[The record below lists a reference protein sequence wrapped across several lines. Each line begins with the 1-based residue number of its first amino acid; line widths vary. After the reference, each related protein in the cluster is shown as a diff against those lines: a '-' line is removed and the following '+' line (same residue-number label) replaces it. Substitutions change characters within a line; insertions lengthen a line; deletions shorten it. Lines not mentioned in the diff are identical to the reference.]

1 MADYLKESDGDKL
14 TRLVGYFES
23 AEMATVESR
32 ALAEKSRDYYDGDQW
47 TAVEREALKKRK
59 QPCTTINRIKP
70 KVDFLLGMETQ
81 RRSLPKAYARTP
93 KHEDD
98 AQAASD
104 ALRYV
109 SEDQQLEVI
118 GSKGFENLCI
128 EGVCGVDVAVVESNG
143 KKNIVLNGMEWDRL
157 FWDAHSRKRDFSD
170 AKYKGQVVWMDYDD
184 AVGKFKGKEGVL
196 SSTLSSESQMSETH
210 GDVPRIRW
218 ADPKRKRVRVVE
230 IWHKDGAMWHHCQ
243 FTKGGVLSAMES
255 PYKNDEDESVPGF
268 IFGSAFIDRD
278 GNRYGVVKNWID
290 IQDEINKRRSK
301 AQHLL
306 SVRQVKY
313 ERGAVAD
320 ARKMQQELAKP
331 DGAIEVMPGMMF
343 ETLDT
348 GDMAASQF
356 SLLQEA
362 KQEIDSV
369 GVNAALAGTDQRQ
382 MSGRALIA
390 RQESGLSELG
400 PLFDAYKQW
409 KLDIYRAAWS
419 RIQQFWDEEKWVRVT
434 DDEKNVRFVGLNQ
447 PVTLGQQL
455 IEEAQS
461 QGVEI
466 TPDMQAQAE
475 RDPSM
480 QQRVAIKNNV
490 AELDVDIVLDDTPA
504 SASVQAEQFETLA
517 GLAKAGIQ
525 IPPTAIIKASS
536 LRNKDEI
543 LKEMGA
549 GGPSPE
555 SQQAQQQIQELQ
567 GQLQSLGES
576 FDKLEAG
583 EAAAAEERRIKAY
596 DSTTNR
602 LKVLAPFLTPTMALQ
617 LAQNIGLDLSNDPD
631 LSQMGMQ
638 PDPGGEPPPGQDMPA
653 EAQEQPPEMMGEPPP
668 EEMMMQ
674 PEQPADAGFFTP
686 EEAPPTEAPAI

>member
-1 MADYLKESDGDKL
+1 MADHLKESEADQL
-14 TRLVGYFES
+14 TRVVGYFES
-23 AEMATVESR
+23 AEQATVDSR
-32 ALAEKSRDYYDGDQW
+32 ALAEKCRDYYDGDQW
-47 TAVEREALKKRK
+47 TAAEREALRKRK

-93 KHEDD
+93 KHETD

-109 SEDQQLEVI
+109 VEDQNFEVTR
-118 GSKGFENLCI
+118 SKGFENMAI
-128 EGVCGVDVAVVESNG
+128 EGVAGVDVSVVEVNG
-143 KKNIVLNGMEWDRL
+143 KKNIRISAIQWDRL
-157 FWDAHSRKRDFSD
+157 FYDPHSRERNFSD
-170 AKYKGQVVWMDYDD
+170 AKYLGQVLWMDYAD
-184 AVGKFKGKEGVL
+184 AAAMFKGKDEAL
-196 SSTLSSESQMSETH
+196 QITLQGESALSETH

-218 ADPKRKRVRVVE
+218 ADPKRKRVRIVE
-230 IWHKDGAMWHHCQ
+230 IWYDQGGKWHHCQ
-243 FTKGGVLSAMES
+243 FTKGGILSSMES

-290 IQDEINKRRSK
+290 VQDEINKRRSK

-313 ERGAVAD
+313 EAGAVD
-320 ARKMQQELAKP
+320 NVNRMRQELAKP
-331 DGAIEVMPGMMF
+331 DGAIEVNPGMMF
-343 ETLDT
+343 EVLNT

-400 PLFDAYKQW
+400 PLFDSLKQW
-409 KLDIYRAAWS
+409 QLEIYRAAWN
-419 RIQQFWDEEKWVRVT
+419 RIQQYWDAEKWVRVT

-447 PVTLGQQL
+447 PITLGQQL
-455 IEEAQS
+455 LEEAQA
-461 QGVEI
+461 QGMEI

-475 RDPSM
+475 RDPAM
-480 QQRVAIKNNV
+480 QQIVGTKNNV
-490 AELDVDIVLDDTPA
+490 AELDVDIILDDAPA

-517 GLAKAGIQ
+517 GLAKSGLP

-536 LRNKDEI
+536 LRNKEEI

-555 SQQAQQQIQELQ
+555 SQQAQEHIKMLEGSLQELGEKFNDLEDARDIELQ
-567 GQLQSLGES
+567 KLQL
-576 FDKLEAG
+576 DKYR
-583 EAAAAEERRIKAY
+583 AET
-596 DSTTNR
+596 DR
-602 LKVLAPFLTPTMALQ
+602 LKLIYPTMPAQLSMVLAQEF
-617 LAQNIGLDLSNDPD
+617 GLDLVAEQQQENAQGPAPD
-631 LSQMGMQ
+631 VQQEAAPEPAPEPAMPP
-638 PDPGGEPPPGQDMPA
+638 PDPAP
-653 EAQEQPPEMMGEPPP
+653 EQMQ
-668 EEMMMQ
+668 Q

-686 EEAPPTEAPAI
+686 EQAPPEEAPAI

>member
-1 MADYLKESDGDKL
+1 MADYLKETEADQL

-23 AEMATVESR
+23 AEQATVDSR
-32 ALAEKSRDYYDGDQW
+32 ALAEKARDYYDGDQW
-47 TAVEREALKKRK
+47 TAAERAALAKRK

-109 SEDQQLEVI
+109 AEDQKFEVT
-118 GSKGFENLCI
+118 GSNGFENLSI
-128 EGVCGVDVAVVESNG
+128 EGVCGADVAVVQGSG
-143 KKNIVLNGMEWDRL
+143 KMNIIITAMMWDRM
-157 FWDAHSRKRDFSD
+157 FWDPHSRKRDFSD
-170 AKYKGQVVWMDYDD
+170 AKYLGQVIWMDYAD
-184 AVGKFKGKEGVL
+184 AAAKFKGKTDVL
-196 SSTLSSESQMSETH
+196 SSTLSSEGSQSDTMD
-210 GDVPRIRW
+210 DVPRIRW
-218 ADPKRKRVRVVE
+218 SDQKRKRVRIVE
-230 IWHKDGAMWHHCQ
+230 MWHLEGDMWHHCQ
-243 FTKGGVLSAMES
+243 FTKGGMLSSMES

-278 GNRYGVVKNWID
+278 GNRYGAVKNWID

-313 ERGAVAD
+313 ERGAVED
-320 ARKMQQELAKP
+320 VRKMQAELAKP
-331 DGAIEVMPGMMF
+331 DGAIEVNPGMMF

-356 SLLQEA
+356 NLLQEA

-369 GVNAALAGTDQRQ
+369 GVNAALSGTDQRQ

-409 KLDIYRAAWS
+409 KLAVYRAAWF
-419 RIQQFWDEEKWVRVT
+419 RIQQFWDQEMWIRVT
-434 DDEKNVRFVGLNQ
+434 DDEKNARYVGLNQ

-455 IEEAQS
+455 MEEAQA
-461 QGVEI
+461 QGMTI
-466 TPDMQAQAE
+466 TPEMQMQAE
-475 RDPSM
+475 RDPAM
-480 QQRVAIKNNV
+480 QQQVGIKNNV
-490 AELDVDIVLDDTPA
+490 AELDVDIVLDDAPA
-504 SASVQAEQFETLA
+504 SASVQAEQFETLS
-517 GLAKAGIQ
+517 GLAKAGLP

-567 GQLQSLGES
+567 GQLQELGEQ
-576 FDKLEAG
+576 FNTMEADRDFERQKLLLDRYK
-583 EAAAAEERRIKAY
+583 AETE
-596 DSTTNR
+596 R
-602 LKVLAPFLTPTMALQ
+602 LKLIYPTMPVQ
-617 LAQNIGLDLSNDPD
+617 LSSVIAQEFGLDVIAEQPQD
-631 LSQMGMQ
+631 LGMSASPGATPP
-638 PDPGGEPPPGQDMPA
+638 PDPAAMQ
-653 EAQEQPPEMMGEPPP
+653 
-668 EEMMMQ
+668 Q
-674 PEQPADAGFFTP
+674 PEQPANAGFFTP
-686 EEAPPTEAPAI
+686 EEAPQDAPPAI

>member
-1 MADYLKESDGDKL
+1 MADYLKEGEGEKL
-14 TRLVGYFES
+14 ARLVGYFES
-23 AEMATVESR
+23 SEMATVDSR

-47 TAVEREALKKRK
+47 TAAERAALEKRK

-109 SEDQQLEVI
+109 VEDQNFEVTR
-118 GSKGFENLCI
+118 SKGFENMTI
-128 EGVCGVDVAVVESNG
+128 EGVCGADVAVEIVNG
-143 KKNIVLNGMEWDRL
+143 KKNVHIKAMEWDRL
-157 FWDAHSRKRDFSD
+157 FWDPHSRARNFSD
-170 AKYKGQVVWMDYDD
+170 AKYLGQVVWMDYDD
-184 AVGKFKGKEGVL
+184 ACRKFKGKEGVI
-196 SSTLSSESQMSETH
+196 SSTLASESQVSDTH
-210 GDVPRIRW
+210 GDVPRLRW
-218 ADPKRKRVRVVE
+218 ADPKRKRVRIVE
-230 IWHKDGAMWHHCQ
+230 IWHDDGGTWHHCQ
-243 FTKGGVLSAMES
+243 YTKGGVLTAMES

-268 IFGSAFIDRD
+268 VFGSAFIDRD
-278 GNRYGVVKNWID
+278 GNRYGVVKNWIP

-313 ERGAVAD
+313 EQGAVAD
-320 ARKMQQELAKP
+320 VRKMQAELAKP

-343 ETLDT
+343 ETLNT

-369 GVNAALAGTDQRQ
+369 GVNSALAGTDQRQ

-400 PLFDAYKQW
+400 PLFDALKQW
-409 KLDIYRAAWS
+409 QLEIYRATWN
-419 RIQQFWDEEKWVRVT
+419 RIQQFWDEEKWIRVT
-434 DDEKNVRFVGLNQ
+434 DDEKNTRFVGLNQ
-447 PVTLGQQL
+447 PITLGQQL
-455 IEEAQS
+455 IEEAQA
-461 QGVEI
+461 QGIEI
-466 TPDMQAQAE
+466 TPEMQAQAE

-480 QQRVAIKNNV
+480 QQQVAVKNNV
-490 AELDVDIVLDDTPA
+490 AELDVDIVLDDAPA

-517 GLAKAGIQ
+517 GLAKSGLQ
-525 IPPTAIIKASS
+525 IPPSAIIKASS

-555 SQQAQQQIQELQ
+555 SQAAQQKIQMLEASLQEL
-567 GQLQSLGES
+567 GEKFNEAAETRDLELQKLTIERYKAETARLQQIIPFMPQQMAVTLAAEFG
-576 FDKLEAG
+576 FDMTVEQQQEGG
-583 EAAAAEERRIKAY
+583 EA
-596 DSTTNR
+596 
-602 LKVLAPFLTPTMALQ
+602 P
-617 LAQNIGLDLSNDPD
+617 
-631 LSQMGMQ
+631 
-638 PDPGGEPPPGQDMPA
+638 
-653 EAQEQPPEMMGEPPP
+653 AQEAEPPP
-668 EEMMMQ
+668 EQESAPSDEPPQ
-674 PEQPADAGFFTP
+674 AAFFTP
-686 EEAPPTEAPAI
+686 EEQAPPTEPAI